1 MTVEQLETFS
11 NTKPE
16 LRYLT
21 EEIIKYLGANPP
33 GSPGG
38 DSLVLSATVELTDAQ
53 IKALPTTGIEIVAAQ
68 GSGKIIVPVSCT
80 IVTNIVT
87 DGYDNQSADIKVGI
101 PIAGSNTLNSGSW
114 VVFDADGYGVFGSQ
128 GEKYYFNLQIGQNL
142 DDGQTQPSDFGSNA
156 DNVALKIKVTNAL
169 GNLTGGNAA
178 NTLKV
183 TVYYTV
189 VDL

>member
-38 DSLVLSATVELTDAQ
+38 AGLVLSETVEITDAQ
-53 IKALPTTGIEIVAAQ
+53 FKNLD
-68 GSGKIIVPVSCT
+68 SVPVT
-80 IVTNIVT
+80 MIAAP
-87 DGYDNQSADIKVGI
+87 GVGKAVMI
-101 PIAGSNTLNSGSW
+101 ISWAVVKKFAAGAYAGT
-114 VVFDADGYGVFGSQ
+114 
-128 GEKYYFNLQIGQNL
+128 
-142 DDGQTQPSDFGSNA
+142 GSNA
-156 DNVALKIKVTNAL
+156 NPLQMYVGNTEASRIITITANAATDDFL
-169 GNLTGGNAA
+169 YTVNTGYPTDTTPYNWFSSVVENKAIELWSNLSNDMTGGNAA

-183 TVYYTV
+183 TVYYVV